1 MMLQTAIEYKDVFSR
16 LKLHESQYKCLP
28 HTDDWD
34 LATEICGR
42 LQIFHKVTELFSG
55 TKYPTSNLFFPKVC
69 EIKLELSKWVECE
82 NDVVKNTTF
91 KMVNKYS
98 KYWETIHGILGVAA
112 VLDPRYKMTLIEY
125 YFSKIYETDSWLM
138 IEKI

>member
-1 MMLQTAIEYKDVFSR
+1 M
-16 LKLHESQYKCLP
+16 
-28 HTDDWD
+28 
-34 LATEICGR
+34 
-42 LQIFHKVTELFSG
+42 
-55 TKYPTSNLFFPKVC
+55 C

-82 NDVVKNTTF
+82 NDVVKNMAL
-91 KMVNKYS
+91 KMVEKYS

-138 IEKI
+138 IEKIRTLYYDLLTEYQGKDNNSGGES

>member
-1 MMLQTAIEYKDVFSR
+1 M
-16 LKLHESQYKCLP
+16 
-28 HTDDWD
+28 
-34 LATEICGR
+34 
-42 LQIFHKVTELFSG
+42 
-55 TKYPTSNLFFPKVC
+55 C

-82 NDVVKNTTF
+82 NDVVKNMAL
-91 KMVNKYS
+91 KMVEKYS